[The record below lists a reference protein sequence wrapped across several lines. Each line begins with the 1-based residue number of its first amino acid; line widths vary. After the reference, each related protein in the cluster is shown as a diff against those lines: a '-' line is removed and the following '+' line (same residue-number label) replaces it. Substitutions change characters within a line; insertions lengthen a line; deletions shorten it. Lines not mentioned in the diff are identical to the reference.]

1 MNSSKIPF
9 LIGVTGHRNI
19 RESDVETLY
28 LTVKSILKDF
38 IDRYPNTPIQMMNSL
53 AEGSDLLCADVAA
66 SLGIPLIVVLP
77 TNADEYSASF
87 SQADKK
93 RFHSHL
99 TNAESVLISPE
110 TEERIPS
117 ISERDYRFRQA
128 GIYIS
133 THCQLLI
140 ALWDGDMTQKDGCGS
155 AAAVNFM
162 LTGSYNP
169 KEGVPNRPAK
179 ASMVYHVLT
188 PRSDTGEA
196 GELQKLGDYE
206 SFSEILSRTDEF
218 NRLSESQKKQGY
230 SLFEQVEVP
239 SKVHMLDN
247 LYSSSDQLSI
257 RYAKRY
263 RLVLAL
269 MALFGTLLTLSFL
282 LYDEA
287 ELHWMILA
295 TGAALLLMF
304 ISHRYAVRSACHRRY
319 LEYRVLAESL
329 RVQAFLKY
337 AGSELDVP
345 SLMPLIQQEETTWIV
360 SALSALSAVRIDP
373 VPHSIRDLWIVNQRD
388 YHAKAIQKSRIKRAG
403 SDRIVSVA
411 LILSASI
418 YVIAL
423 ILELTLFGTFFPS
436 LAQPSSPDLYRT
448 VIKIIL
454 GGLSAGTLFIANYY
468 GKQSLV
474 RVETDH
480 IKMQHFFDQ
489 ILSLIDRQGQ
499 NDKILKHLAR
509 EELNENG
516 NWYSYQSNNTPDIDL

>member
-1 MNSSKIPF
+1 MNSPKIPF
-9 LIGVTGHRNI
+9 LIGVTGHRVI
-19 RESDVETLY
+19 RDCDTNTLY
-28 LTVKSILKDF
+28 LTVKSILKGL
-38 IDRYPNTPIQMMNSL
+38 IERCPNTPIQMMNSL
-53 AEGSDLLCADVAA
+53 AEGSDLLCADAA
-66 SLGIPLIVVLP
+66 VSLGIPLIVVLP
-77 TNADEYSASF
+77 TEPNEYSAHF
-87 SQADKK
+87 SECDRE
-93 RFHSHL
+93 RFYSHL
-99 TNAESVLISPE
+99 NRAESVLISPE
-110 TEERIPS
+110 TEEPTPS
-117 ISERDYRFRQA
+117 ISEQDYHFRQA

-133 THCQLLI
+133 THSHLLI

-162 LTGSYNP
+162 LNGSYNP

-196 GELQKLGDYE
+196 GKLQKLGDYE
-206 SFSEILSRTDEF
+206 SFSEILTRTDEF

-239 SKVHMLDN
+239 PRVHALDS

-295 TGAALLLMF
+295 TGAALLLMV

-373 VPHSIRDLWIVNQRD
+373 VPHSIKDLWIVSQRD
-388 YHAKAIQKSRIKRAG
+388 YHAKAIQKSSLKRAG

-418 YVIAL
+418 YVTAL

-436 LAQPSSPDLYRT
+436 LAHLNSPDLCRT

-489 ILSLIDRQGQ
+489 MLSLIDRQGQ